1 MLNLRTMPLIAIF
14 AVSVA
19 TAYQAPGRPEPQPA
33 APTKTPLT
41 FDAASVR
48 PFDPARAA
56 GRSGG
61 GSPQIDE
68 LGRVDPGR
76 VHYIQPLRGFL
87 RDAYAVKDYQVVGPG
102 WLSSELFTLDATMSP
117 DTTTDQL
124 RVMFQNLLVERFKL
138 VIHRESKELPMHTL
152 VVAKNG
158 PKLTTTPSS
167 ATKERGDSGLD
178 RDGFPLMPP
187 EYHGTTLFVIH
198 GRARLRGQQATMQ
211 DLANELV
218 RLFRAPVAEATQL
231 KEPYDFTLTFSPEGL
246 NGPRGELIPA
256 PPPDAGPLADLFT
269 ALQSELGL
277 KLESK
282 KGPVDVIVVDRVE
295 KTPTGN

>member
-1 MLNLRTMPLIAIF
+1 MLNLKPIPAIACAF
-14 AVSVA
+14 AASIA
-19 TAYQAPGRPEPQPA
+19 TAYQSPDRPNPQPGA
-33 APTKTPLT
+33 SGRSSPA

-61 GSPQIDE
+61 GSPRIDE

-76 VHYIQPLRGFL
+76 VHYTRSLRVFL
-87 RDAYAVKDYQVVGPG
+87 TDAYAVKDYQVVGPG
-102 WLSSELFTLDATMSP
+102 WLSSELFTLDATMPP

-124 RVMFQNLLVERFKL
+124 RVMFQNLLLERFKL

-158 PKLTTTPSS
+158 PKLTTAPPTRDPPKS
-167 ATKERGDSGLD
+167 AFDS
-178 RDGFPLMPP
+178 DGFPLFPP
-187 EYHGTTLFVIH
+187 EFHGTRLAIIY
-198 GRARLRGQQATMQ
+198 GRARIRGQQATMN
-211 DLANELV
+211 DLANEFVSLL
-218 RLFRAPVAEATQL
+218 RSPVAEATQL
-231 KEPYDFTLTFSPEGL
+231 KATYDFTLTFTAEGL
-246 NGPRGELIPA
+246 SGPRGPLPA
-256 PPPDAGPLADLFT
+256 PPADSEPIADLFT

-282 KGPVDVIVVDRVE
+282 KGPVDVIVVDHVE